1 MSENLPLI
9 SVVMSVYNSE
19 QFLSE
24 AIESILHQTLQDF
37 EFIIVDDASGDASL
51 QILEHYQKKD
61 NRIHILRNE
70 INSGL
75 GSSLQRGVGAS
86 RGRFIARMDADDI
99 SLPERFEK
107 QINFLFR
114 HPEIKILGGD
124 HIIIDEDGK
133 ATSHLIYPKIASV
146 IRWDMLLGN
155 GLIVSNSAAMM
166 EREFINHLGGYSS
179 LRAAQD
185 FELWTRTLWMNPLP
199 IANLDD
205 YLLAYRQHDKSTS
218 SSNNSL
224 QENTAIR
231 IRLEKISQFLE
242 KPVPAEVVMA
252 YRHPTYAY
260 SNIEE
265 CIRLWMELYS
275 KFIDEFNVN
284 REERRL
290 IENEILPLLNK
301 YSYFPPQKKNIQF
314 RVSFWKLIRLLPKG
328 FAFRALSSKISWGL
342 HRL

>member
-1 MSENLPLI
+1 MPEHLPLI
-9 SVVMSVYNSE
+9 SVVMSVYNSD

-37 EFIIVDDASGDASL
+37 EFIIVDDASKDASL

-75 GSSLQRGVGAS
+75 GSSLQRGIDAS

-99 SLPERFEK
+99 SSPERLEK

-124 HIIIDEDGK
+124 HLIIDEDGK
-133 ATSHLIYPKIASV
+133 ANSHFIYPKITSV
-146 IRWDMLLGN
+146 IRWNMLLGN

-185 FELWTRTLWMNPLP
+185 FELWTRTLWMNPFP

-205 YLLAYRQHDKSTS
+205 CLLAYRQHGKSTS
-218 SSNNSL
+218 SSYNSL
-224 QENTAIR
+224 QENTAIQ

-242 KPVPAEVVMA
+242 KPVPAEVVLA

-265 CIRLWMELYS
+265 CIRLWIELYC
-275 KFIDEFNVN
+275 KFIDKFNLN
-284 REERRL
+284 KKERRL
-290 IENEILPLLNK
+290 IESEILPLLNK
-301 YSYFPPQKKNIQF
+301 YSYFPPQKNNIQF
-314 RVSFWKLIRLLPKG
+314 RVSFWKLIRLLPRG
-328 FAFRALSSKISWGL
+328 LAFRALFSKITWGL
-342 HRL
+342 QRL